1 MRQAIYDA
9 INGLGSTVL
18 GTFSLSSEL
27 PYSASGV
34 SLYLK
39 NFKKIY
45 IDVDQISQDA
55 DFDTLSGA
63 GWANETIVVRAYF
76 VTDAKLLPSN
86 YETVVEAIK
95 ETRLT
100 AGITGVTRRLCQ
112 VSTSFLDDA
121 LITEFEFSFT
131 KYVN

>member
-1 MRQAIYDA
+1 MRQAIYTA
-9 INGLGSTVL
+9 IQALGTSVL
-18 GTFSLSSEL
+18 GTYTLSTEL
-27 PYSASGV
+27 PYDASGIP
-34 SLYLK
+34 LYLK
-39 NFKKIY
+39 NYKKIY
-45 IDVDQISQDA
+45 VDVDQINQDA

-63 GWANETIVVRAYF
+63 GWANETITVRAYF

-86 YETVVEAIK
+86 YETVVEAVK

-100 AGITGVTRRLCQ
+100 TDITGVTRRLCQ
-112 VSTSFLDDA
+112 VTTRFLDDA